1 MTWQHVDAEGPYD
14 EYERADGLATVRVRE
29 QTGGGFAVRLDCLEQ
44 APDGPE
50 YRRETRGDR
59 SAAAALA
66 EEWMDA
72 FDVPE

>member
-1 MTWQHVDAEGPYD
+1 MSWQRVDAAGPYD

-29 QTGGGFAVRLDCLEQ
+29 RPGGGFAVRLDCLRQ

-50 YRRETRGDR
+50 YRRETADDR
-59 SAAAALA
+59 ETADALA

-72 FDVPE
+72 FDGE